1 MGKKV
6 YAIKE
11 GFNFTTNEKVEN
23 IIVNTWAE
31 CLKYVKGVKGAKYKS
46 FEDIN
51 EAKKFLEEGSK
62 LLKKGID
69 KYPEDCLHI
78 YVDGSYSIS
87 TEKYSYGLVAV
98 RDNIVEYIES
108 SAAKDNTKSNIRQIA
123 GELEAAIKGVE
134 YAIRNND
141 KKVVIFHD
149 YEGIAHHATGFWE
162 RREES
167 SINYYNKMNE
177 LIKSG
182 IEVIFVKVDSHTG
195 DLFNEIA
202 DEKCKQ
208 ELSIVSD
215 RVVDKWLDK
224 NELYVAS
231 NKIKKEILE
240 IVNGKEGKII
250 VVGNSEEDVAI
261 SLDSCNSE
269 GSTNENCTN
278 GENESIKI
286 IDQLKI
292 FMKKISSENQL
303 DVLKYAEY
311 LYNKQ
316 K

>member
-108 SAAKDNTKSNIRQIA
+108 IKKKVIHAITVDDLNHLKRGGRISGTVAAVGGLLGIKPTLKIDDDGKVIP
-123 GELEAAIKGVE
+123 GDKIKGRKKALKSLVQQLKE
-134 YAIRNND
+134 KAINPED
-141 KKVVIFHD
+141 QVVFIC
-149 YEGIAHHATGFWE
+149 HADCLE
-162 RREES
+162 DAEDVKRMILDE
-167 SINYYNKMNE
+167 
-177 LIKSG
+177 
-182 IEVIFVKVDSHTG
+182 VKVKDVIINSIGAVIGTHGGPGTLG
-195 DLFNEIA
+195 VVFIGNE
-202 DEKCKQ
+202 
-208 ELSIVSD
+208 
-215 RVVDKWLDK
+215 R
-224 NELYVAS
+224 
-231 NKIKKEILE
+231 
-240 IVNGKEGKII
+240 
-250 VVGNSEEDVAI
+250 
-261 SLDSCNSE
+261 
-269 GSTNENCTN
+269 
-278 GENESIKI
+278 
-286 IDQLKI
+286 
-292 FMKKISSENQL
+292 
-303 DVLKYAEY
+303 
-311 LYNKQ
+311 
-316 K
+316 

>member
-11 GFNFTTNEKVEN
+11 GFNFTTNEKIEN

-69 KYPEDCLHI
+69 RYPEDCLHI
-78 YVDGSYSIS
+78 YVDGSYNIS
-87 TEKYSYGLVAV
+87 SEKYSYGLVAV
-98 RDNIVEYIES
+98 RDNVIEYIES

-134 YAIRNND
+134 YAISKNN

-149 YEGIAHHATGFWE
+149 YEGIAHHATGLWE

-177 LIKSG
+177 LINRG
-182 IEVIFVKVDSHTG
+182 IDVIFVKVDSHTG

-208 ELSIVSD
+208 ELSIISD

-224 NELYVAS
+224 NELYVAN
-231 NKIKKEILE
+231 NKVKREVLDIT
-240 IVNGKEGKII
+240 NGKEDKII
-250 VVGNSEEDVAI
+250 VVGKSEEDVAI
-261 SLDSCNSE
+261 SLDSYN
-269 GSTNENCTN
+269 NEDSSNI
-278 GENESIKI
+278 ENESMEI
-286 IDQLKI
+286 INKLNV
-292 FMKKISSENQL
+292 FMKKISLENQL

>member
-11 GFNFTTNEKVEN
+11 GFNFTTNEKIEN

-69 KYPEDCLHI
+69 RYPEDCLHI
-78 YVDGSYSIS
+78 YVDGSYNIS
-87 TEKYSYGLVAV
+87 SEKYSYGLVAV
-98 RDNIVEYIES
+98 RDNVIEYIES

-134 YAIRNND
+134 YAISKNN

-177 LIKSG
+177 LINRG
-182 IEVIFVKVDSHTG
+182 IDVIFVKVDSHTG

-208 ELSIVSD
+208 ELSIISD

-224 NELYVAS
+224 NELYVAN
-231 NKIKKEILE
+231 NKVKREVLDIT
-240 IVNGKEGKII
+240 NGKEDKII
-250 VVGNSEEDVAI
+250 VVGKSEEDVPI
-261 SLDSCNSE
+261 SLDSYN
-269 GSTNENCTN
+269 NEDSSNI
-278 GENESIKI
+278 ENESMEI
-286 IDQLKI
+286 INKLNV
-292 FMKKISSENQL
+292 FMKKISLENQL